1 MNLHD
6 HLPAFLIMVPFL
18 GAFVTPFVASF
29 GKNVRNTFF
38 AVFAFIILLMGI
50 SVCMTVFGESGKTLV
65 YVMGGESFNIALPS
79 GMSYPVRILFEIDAF
94 GALMILCISI
104 ATFAGALFSIN
115 YMDRFSGWKR
125 FLPLYFL
132 MSAGATGMCAT
143 GDLFNFFVFVEIS
156 SIASFGLV
164 AFWRDKPEAVE
175 ASFKYMLISQIA
187 AMLLLI
193 AIGTLYGKY
202 NAVNMAALGS
212 MIKTGTME
220 RIVLA
225 LVIGVLAFKC
235 GTFPMHSWMP
245 DAYAE
250 APSGVTCLL
259 VTVSQASFYGLIR
272 VCYSLFPRLEVGST
286 VGWILIVLGCMS
298 MFFGVMMA
306 VVQHEIKRLMGYHSI
321 SQVGYMLMAMGVGLL
336 ALQNSEA
343 ITAYGLAAMKG
354 GLFHVM
360 NYSMYKGLLFL
371 CAGALYY
378 ATGTRDLDKMG
389 GLARNMPWT
398 TGMFVV
404 AAAAISGLPPFNGFV
419 SKWMIY
425 ESSFAV
431 HPALPAVAMI
441 TSVLTLASFAKVF
454 QAAFLGPAKAK
465 FVAVREVPYGML
477 AGMALLTVMTLLLT
491 LFPGWFTN
499 NVFDK
504 AAKALLDQ
512 QGYIDAVMTLGG
524 M

>member
-1 MNLHD
+1 
-6 HLPAFLIMVPFL
+6 
-18 GAFVTPFVASF
+18 
-29 GKNVRNTFF
+29 
-38 AVFAFIILLMGI
+38 
-50 SVCMTVFGESGKTLV
+50 
-65 YVMGGESFNIALPS
+65 
-79 GMSYPVRILFEIDAF
+79 
-94 GALMILCISI
+94 
-104 ATFAGALFSIN
+104 
-115 YMDRFSGWKR
+115 
-125 FLPLYFL
+125 
-132 MSAGATGMCAT
+132 MCAT

-156 SIASFGLV
+156 SIASFGLI
-164 AFWRDKPEAVE
+164 AFWRDKPETVE
-175 ASFKYMLISQIA
+175 AGFKYMLVSQIA

-193 AIGTLYGKY
+193 AIGALYGKY
-202 NAVNMAALGS
+202 DAVNMAALSS
-212 MIKTGTME
+212 MMRFGVME
-220 RIVLA
+220 RVVLA
-225 LVIGVLAFKC
+225 LIVSVLAFKC
-235 GTFPMHSWMP
+235 GAFPMHSWMP

-259 VTVSQASFYGLIR
+259 VTVSQASFYALIR
-272 VCYSLFPRLEVGST
+272 VCYSIFPGLTGGGGT

-321 SQVGYMLMAMGVGLL
+321 SQVGYMLLAMGVGLL
-336 ALQNSEA
+336 ALGNREEVA
-343 ITAYGLAAMKG
+343 AYGFTAIKG
-354 GLFHVM
+354 GIFHVM
-360 NYSMYKGLLFL
+360 NYSLYKALLFL

-398 TGMFVV
+398 AGMFVV

-431 HPALPAVAMI
+431 HPLLPAIAMI

-477 AGMALLTVMTLLLT
+477 AGMALLTVMILLIT
-491 LFPGWFTN
+491 LFPGWFDHN
-499 NVFDK
+499 IFEN
-504 AAKALLDQ
+504 AARALLDR
-512 QGYIDAVMTLGG
+512 QGYVRAVMGG